1 MKLLLISTLTIVLA
15 SCGYMGNKALDYN
28 NSLVKKQYDVSEDM
42 NAFMDFIKISRMD
55 SISDINSYKNELNS
69 LRDKALNNIK
79 ECQDEIR
86 AVGSFKDDANFQQS
100 LLNVMELYHQGI
112 NYDYYQMGAYYL
124 LPKEEQTTEKYNEI
138 VTLVLAMDNKVETA
152 ELNFIEEQ
160 KKFGLKYDVAL
171 SEN

>member
-1 MKLLLISTLTIVLA
+1 MKVFLIATLTILLA
-15 SCGYMGNKALDYN
+15 SCGYMGNSALDYN
-28 NSLVKKQYDVSEDM
+28 NSLVKKQYEVSEDM

-55 SISDINSYKNELNS
+55 SITDIDSYKTELNS
-69 LRDKALNNIK
+69 LRDKALSNIK
-79 ECQDEIR
+79 ECKGEIKE
-86 AVGSFKDDANFQQS
+86 VGSFKDDANFQQS

-138 VTLVLAMDNKVETA
+138 VNLVLSMDSKVESA

-160 KKFGLKYDVAL
+160 KKFGLKYDIAL
-171 SEN
+171 SED